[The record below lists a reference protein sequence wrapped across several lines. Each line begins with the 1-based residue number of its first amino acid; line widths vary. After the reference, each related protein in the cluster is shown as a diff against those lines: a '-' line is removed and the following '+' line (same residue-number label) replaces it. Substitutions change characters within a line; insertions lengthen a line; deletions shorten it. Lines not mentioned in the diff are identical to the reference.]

1 MKPILFSFL
10 QMLKSVKRDR
20 MLVAACI
27 APLLVGIAIKYA
39 IPFMEEILIAQTNRR
54 EILHPYYG
62 LFDIFFSMITSAMF
76 CFAAAMVLLEEHDDH
91 IESYCSI
98 TPLGKTGYLISRIFL
113 PALAAFLMTEIL
125 LPIFHLT
132 PLPPAMTFFLS
143 LTGTLQGVII
153 ALLVVTL
160 STNKLEGMAVTKIA
174 SVTILGALAPYF
186 LPEPLQYTL
195 AFLPSFWVGKSVCD
209 QKLIYMLPAI
219 LEAAIWIFILLK
231 RFRRK
236 MP

>member
-1 MKPILFSFL
+1 MKPILSSFL

-20 MLVAACI
+20 MLVAACV

-54 EILHPYYG
+54 EILRPYYG

-91 IESYCSI
+91 IESYCSV
-98 TPLGKTGYLISRIFL
+98 TPLEKTGYLISRIFL
-113 PALAAFLMTEIL
+113 PALAAFLMTGIL

-132 PLPPAMTFFLS
+132 PLPPAMIFFLS
-143 LTGTLQGVII
+143 LTGNLQGVII

-219 LEAAIWIFILLK
+219 LETAIWILILLK

>member
-1 MKPILFSFL
+1 
-10 QMLKSVKRDR
+10 MLKSVKRDR
-20 MLVAACI
+20 MLVAACV

-54 EILHPYYG
+54 EILCPYYG

-113 PALAAFLMTEIL
+113 PALAAFLMTGIL

-132 PLPPAMTFFLS
+132 PLPPAMIFFLS
-143 LTGTLQGVII
+143 LTGNLQGVII

-219 LEAAIWIFILLK
+219 LETAIWILILLK

>member
-1 MKPILFSFL
+1 MKPILSSFL
-10 QMLKSVKRDR
+10 QMLKSVKRDM
-20 MLVAACI
+20 MLFAACL
-27 APLLVGIAIKYA
+27 APFLVGFAIKYA
-39 IPFMEEILIAQTNRR
+39 IPFIEKILTAQINRKEILR
-54 EILHPYYG
+54 PYYS

-125 LPIFHLT
+125 LPVFHLT
-132 PLPPAMTFFLS
+132 DLSPVATLFLS

-160 STNKLEGMAVTKIA
+160 STNRLEGMAVTKIE
-174 SVTILGALAPYF
+174 SITILGALAPYF
-186 LPEPLQYTL
+186 LPEPLQYAL
-195 AFLPSFWVGKSVCD
+195 AFLPSFWVGKTICD
-209 QKLIYMLPAI
+209 QKLIYMLPVI
-219 LEAAIWIFILLK
+219 LEAAIWILILLK

-236 MP
+236 ML